1 MTEIVMVRE
10 KGHLVPRDPY
20 SHDVVMALQPGK
32 DVFVDVRQARNPKQH
47 KLLFALLHK
56 VAATDPKGR
65 SVDELLR
72 DLKIAAGMAT
82 PVVKVHTNPRTGAAI
97 VDPATG
103 APKVTTYLVLES
115 LAFQSMDQ
123 ARFREVFDRF
133 VGLLC
138 TDVLP
143 GTGRDRLLAE
153 VLETIK

>member
-1 MTEIVMVRE
+1 MVRE

-20 SHDVVMALQPGK
+20 SHDVVMALTAGK

-47 KLLFALLHK
+47 KLLFALLHR

-65 SVDELLR
+65 TVDQLLR
-72 DLKIAAGMAT
+72 DLKIAAGMAE
-82 PVVKVHTNPRTGAAI
+82 PVIQIHKNPRTGQPILDAS
-97 VDPATG
+97 G
-103 APKVTTYLVLES
+103 APKVTTFLVLES
-115 LAFQSMDQ
+115 LAFQSMSQ
-123 ARFREVFDRF
+123 ERFREVFDRF
-133 VGLLC
+133 VGLLI